1 MLTISD
7 FCGEADRI
15 KQMNVDSKTKVVE
28 VSKLIAWFKR
38 FIFNDLKEGLITKEE
53 FEFIYS
59 YSTEGLDWDNFYDK
73 FSAFDEYFEFYLECK
88 NFLTNNNII

>member
-7 FCGEADRI
+7 FCCEADRI
-15 KQMNVDSKTKVVE
+15 KQMNVGSKTKVIE
-28 VSKLIAWFKR
+28 VSKLIAGFKR

-59 YSTEGLDWDNFYDK
+59 YSTEGLDWDDFYDK
-73 FSAFDEYFEFYLECK
+73 YDSFTDYLGFYLKCK
-88 NFLTNNNII
+88 EFLDKQD